1 MKIIKSKTAYINVVI
16 LVIFFSVLAFSLL
29 KEKRTVNSLKENY
42 VVTVARGVSN
52 EKPEGKYLSKLEIEY
67 MYRHKTYRN
76 YTLPFYRSI
85 KTPEPGG
92 TCIVAY
98 DKDNPKTVA
107 IITGVFLDEYKF
119 GEELNSII
127 DTTHL
132 EFNWL
137 GTGYLRK

>member
-1 MKIIKSKTAYINVVI
+1 M
-16 LVIFFSVLAFSLL
+16 
-29 KEKRTVNSLKENY
+29 NSLKENY
-42 VVTVARGVSN
+42 VVTVARVVSN

-67 MYRHKTYRN
+67 MHRHKIFRN
-76 YTLPFYRSI
+76 YSLPFYRSI

-92 TCIVAY
+92 ACIVAY
-98 DKDNPKTVA
+98 HRDNPKTVA

-119 GEELNSII
+119 GEELNSIT